1 VHSRHNEGLFERG
14 SNVVDYWLAHCEG
27 FDLGRSASG
36 RHVTAVV
43 CDRHTGHAHTLLVRS
58 RTRRTRMVP
67 AHAISAVDPFNKV
80 LYLEP
85 RTTFIRKTVPH
96 FSARHAA
103 AGLLVARH
111 WLVALRAFVKPYAHN
126 AAVGATTLGRAGLRA
141 GARYGADGA
150 AWLRPRLGAA
160 AREAAVLA
168 RRSVRAFVTSAR
180 RWAPLVA
187 RQILLLLERAV
198 AIGAHGRGR
207 LRHAR
212 VTRHRARVAVP
223 ASTGGE
229 RGGDVD
235 GLGAADDLD
244 SMHRQGAGVGVDARA
259 ADAP

>member
-1 VHSRHNEGLFERG
+1 VHRRHTEGLFERG

-85 RTTFIRKTVPH
+85 RATFIRKTVPH
-96 FSARHAA
+96 ISARHAA
-103 AGLLVARH
+103 AGILVARH

-126 AAVGATTLGRAGLRA
+126 AVVGATTLSSAGFRA
-141 GARYGADGA
+141 GARYCADGA
-150 AWLRPRLGAA
+150 AWLRPRLRAA
-160 AREAAVLA
+160 ARQAAVLA
-168 RRSVRAFVTSAR
+168 RRSVRAFVTSVR
-180 RWAPLVA
+180 RRAPLVKERA
-187 RQILLLLERAV
+187 RLLAAGAV
-198 AIGAHGRGR
+198 AIEARGRAR

-212 VTRHRARVAVP
+212 VARARVAVP
-223 ASTGGE
+223 ASTDGE
-229 RGGDVD
+229 DAGDVD
-235 GLGAADDLD
+235 AP
-244 SMHRQGAGVGVDARA
+244 A
-259 ADAP
+259 ADAR